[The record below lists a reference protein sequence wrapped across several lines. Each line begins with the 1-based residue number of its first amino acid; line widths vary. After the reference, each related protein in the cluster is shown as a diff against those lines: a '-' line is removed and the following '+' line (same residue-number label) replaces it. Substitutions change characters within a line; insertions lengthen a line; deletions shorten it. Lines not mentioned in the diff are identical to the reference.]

1 MSDSL
6 EWQQTI
12 FRLLLDDLTRPS
24 TLAATKI
31 TIPSLFN
38 LCGQVMA
45 SVLRH
50 RGVEVLVA
58 WDLPEHE
65 RFE

>member
-1 MSDSL
+1 MSGPSNIKKQKTGAEEIGNGHGL
-6 EWQQTI
+6 CP
-12 FRLLLDDLTRPS
+12 LLIL
-24 TLAATKI
+24 
-31 TIPSLFN
+31 
-38 LCGQVMA
+38 